1 MYTAKIENRSGDVY
15 ILNGDEAA
23 WQIASITGLNP
34 PQGLINMTTIV
45 GLDGAVYNSAKLE
58 TRNIVITV
66 RITGNAERNRL
77 QLYRAFRTKE
87 WCRFYYSN
95 GSVDVWIDGYVES
108 IECDLFRKAE
118 QAQISIICPQPYF
131 RSVKQIIADLSSV
144 TGLFT
149 FPFTI
154 NEDEPIP
161 ISSFDQD
168 ATAIVTNET
177 ATPTGVIIEL
187 DFSGSANDVVIADTD
202 TGEQI
207 HLVYAFQAAD
217 RVTINTNPGEK
228 SVRLTRNG
236 VTTSIFS
243 AVQLGS
249 VFFQLQPGRNGFT
262 YSVDS
267 GAHTGDVYV
276 MMRFYNQYRGV

>member
-23 WQIASITGLNP
+23 WQVASITGLNP
-34 PQGLINMTTIV
+34 PAGLINTTTIV
-45 GLDGAVYNSAKLE
+45 GLDGAVFNSAKLE

-87 WCRFYYSN
+87 WCRFYYAN

-108 IECDLFRKAE
+108 VECDLFQKAE

-131 RSVKQIIADLSSV
+131 RSVKQIIADVSSV

-154 NEDEPIP
+154 NQNHPIP
-161 ISSFDQD
+161 ISTYDQD

-177 ATPTGVIIEL
+177 ATPTGVIIEM
-187 DFSGSANDVVIADTD
+187 DFSDTVNDFVIGDTD

-207 HLVYAFQAAD
+207 HLIYPFRAAD
-217 RVTINTNPGEK
+217 HVTINTNPGEK
-228 SVRLTRNG
+228 SVQLTRDG
-236 VTTSIFS
+236 QTYSIFS

-249 VFFQLQPGRNGFT
+249 VFFQLAAGPNGIT
-262 YSVDS
+262 YTADD
-267 GAHTGDVYV
+267 GASTEKVYCLI
-276 MMRFYNQYRGV
+276 RFYNQYRGV

>member
-34 PQGLINMTTIV
+34 PQGLINTTTIV
-45 GLDGAVYNSAKLE
+45 GLDGAVFNSSKLE

-66 RITGNAERNRL
+66 RITGDAEQNRL
-77 QLYRAFRTKE
+77 RLYRAFRTKE

-95 GSVDVWIDGYVES
+95 DTVDVWIDGYVES
-108 IECDLFRKAE
+108 VECDLFQKAE

-131 RSVKQIIADLSSV
+131 RSVKQIIADISS
-144 TGLFT
+144 TTALFT
-149 FPFTI
+149 FPFSI
-154 NEDEPIP
+154 NQDEPIP
-161 ISSFDQD
+161 ISSYDQD
-168 ATAIVTNET
+168 ASAVVTNDT
-177 ATPTGVIIEL
+177 ATPTGIIIEL
-187 DFSGSANDVVIADTD
+187 DFETAANEVIIGDTD

-217 RVTINTNPGEK
+217 RVVINTNPGEK

-249 VFFQLQPGRNGFT
+249 VFFQLQAGRNAFT
-262 YSVDS
+262 YTVDN
-267 GAHTGDVYV
+267 GEHTADVYV